1 MPITEESLNAMR
13 QPKQEKGFLSRA
25 WDDVSQAAGDFQT
38 GAEQAVA
45 EVDRENAAV
54 NDLYEKDEN
63 GAFATDENGYAVL
76 KDGVSEDYANESLD
90 LRNKAVKDY
99 NEQIG
104 STAGTTALSIL
115 VPQVGIPTT
124 IAYMAG
130 KGYEKDG
137 IGGAVKEAWYGPLED
152 WYNQPDLGQQFH
164 DRPITTTA
172 SGILGAGM
180 MALPALAFL
189 KGFSGV
195 RGRFKGRTTAEG
207 DAEISPYLQKVI
219 ESEEKAPADMET
231 APSEYARSVVEGN
244 KIPKMDDAEAAS
256 FSFEENPESI
266 NEKTWYHGTGTD
278 GLTADMLDPNST
290 KIEGL
295 FGHGIYLTDNIDIA
309 NGYAAAR
316 GKRTGTPIVYE
327 AKVNTDNVLNLEK
340 PMPDDAYSVFQSTAN
355 SIAERFDAPWL
366 SEKVNSL
373 KGAKGEEVYRALSEG
388 VEDISNSERVP
399 KSEFV
404 EDFQDL
410 SSNLKSA
417 GYDAYTHVGGKRTGK
432 DPHQVL
438 IVLDPN
444 ETLSSTGRKGQITNF
459 EKSVEKQVN
468 PLEEQSFQAAIK
480 GRFDEAVRLA
490 KQSGNA
496 NLLESMKQARALNA
510 AGFHVRPG
518 EQYSLP
524 SRTVPMESTYG
535 KPVTRQEIT
544 RDINKLVASRT
555 GKIGNAAADGVF
567 KMRSEVI
574 RTENFGDFD
583 VHAHEL
589 GHFADKKLGI
599 QGHDAELIGAADR
612 IWGGNKMYDKYS
624 PVQRRAEG
632 IAEFTRQYLLNPTEA
647 KRNFPGYYEDFT
659 RALAA
664 NKKLSA
670 SLENIGNKI
679 RAWYAQTP
687 EARGRGSITF
697 GGDDYTSIFE
707 KAREKAY
714 KLYENMIDDKIHGW
728 RLSSGVEEITG
739 EKLPFEKNPYKLA
752 RMADSSATAQAEMFI
767 ADDNPAMVIE
777 TLNRLH
783 GGKLRY
789 EVTMQS
795 IFDSIKNLSEKYPE
809 YLGKSNYSN
818 WNQAL
823 STYLT
828 AKRQIE
834 IQGMN
839 KEYRGPMSKADAK
852 AIVDNAPR
860 ELEAAAQQFY
870 NYHDNL
876 LSVAVDA
883 GLISQEHANAIRGKY
898 QNYSPMWRDM
908 ADEEALTTAYGN
920 SKSFGNIG
928 NPLKSLSETG
938 STKDV
943 IDPLEATVK
952 NTFTLFSAVERN
964 RVAKSLVELDEEH
977 ADLGRFVEEIPGG
990 VADKNKSIFTVMVD
1004 GEKKAFQTEPEFYRF
1019 IMASN
1024 RQSANAVISLFRP
1037 FAKAL
1042 RIGATIAPD
1051 FMVRNMIRDTLTA
1064 GIYSETGFKPVLD
1077 TFKGAKDLLKNDQ
1090 LAYEFKASGAPMS
1103 VFVGLDRPELASYIA
1118 KVSGTGWRNLPPAKV
1133 GLSIFEGMRKASELG
1148 ESATRMGEFSRA
1160 RAQGKSIAEAGLMA
1174 KDITLDFSRS
1184 GTITRQINQVVPFFN
1199 AVLQGGDRFARAMI
1213 ADPKKTAL
1221 LATMYITLPSVALWV
1236 MNHDEDWYKELS
1248 DDVKNGSWLFKAG
1261 DTIVKIPKPFEP
1273 GIFFGSAPERVLDT
1287 LAGED
1292 KDAMKQW
1299 AKYAAQGFAPSVMPT
1314 VAGPIIEWITN
1325 YNIFRGKAIVGQK
1338 EEKLPNEYQFTP
1350 FTTELAKGIG
1360 SLTGQSPM
1368 KIDNTIAGYLGGAG
1382 TFLANMLDSIVG
1394 NKNNPAKTVTEM
1406 PGIRNLTYTPFK
1418 NPKSVEEFYDKLEDV
1433 TKEQNAKG
1441 KGSARTA
1448 EYNRMMNASK
1458 QIQDLNK
1465 KNRDITA
1472 DPNMDPQE
1480 KRRRIDINS
1489 QRILGIAKTAIQ

>member
-1 MPITEESLNAMR
+1 MPITEESLNAMY
-13 QPKQEKGFLSRA
+13 QPKQDPGFLSRA
-25 WDDVSQAAGDFQT
+25 WDDVSQAAGDFAT
-38 GAEQAVA
+38 GAQQAWD
-45 EVDRENAAV
+45 EMGRENAAV

-76 KDGVSEDYANESLD
+76 KDGVSEDYENESLD

-137 IGGAVKEAWYGPLED
+137 AAGAAREATYGPLAD

-164 DRPITTTA
+164 DRPVTTTI

-180 MALPALAFL
+180 AALPVLGA
-189 KGFSGV
+189 
-195 RGRFKGRTTAEG
+195 FKGAMAIKGRIKSKAPAEG
-207 DAEISPYLQKVI
+207 EISPYLQKVI
-219 ESEEKAPADMET
+219 ESDQEKTPADMEI
-231 APSEYARSVVEGN
+231 APSEYARSVVEKGTEDAYET
-244 KIPKMDDAEAAS
+244 MDK
-256 FSFEENPESI
+256 PE
-266 NEKTWYHGTGTD
+266 TGYEPTD
-278 GLTADMLDPNST
+278 SWMMKDS
-290 KIEGL
+290 
-295 FGHGIYLTDNIDIA
+295 NIDIGEIPEVA
-309 NGYAAAR
+309 EKNIIGAPIRLSERNFDHIKDREADIVKAGYPDAETFVQDVIENYSEIRDNQKGRLLLVKR
-316 GKRTGTPIVYE
+316 GDQRHSVASVE
-327 AKVNTDNVLNLEK
+327 LELSK
-340 PMPDDAYSVFQSTAN
+340 GQEGDFYSVITAFPVRKAGEGYIN
-355 SIAERFDAPWL
+355 KRELL
-366 SEKVNSL
+366 SERGPNRSPQTDPGAATEGTRFQRVGNESQGIRDNNS
-373 KGAKGEEVYRALSEG
+373 
-388 VEDISNSERVP
+388 
-399 KSEFV
+399 
-404 EDFQDL
+404 
-410 SSNLKSA
+410 
-417 GYDAYTHVGGKRTGK
+417 
-432 DPHQVL
+432 
-438 IVLDPN
+438 
-444 ETLSSTGRKGQITNF
+444 SSTNILQRSTK
-459 EKSVEKQVN
+459 KVN

-480 GRFDEAVRLA
+480 GKFDEAVRLA

-496 NLLESMKQARALNA
+496 TLLENMKAARLLSKQ
-510 AGFHVRPG
+510 GYHVRPG

-544 RDINKLVASRT
+544 RDINKLVAVRT

-583 VHAHEL
+583 VQAHEL

-599 QGHDAELIGAADR
+599 EGHDAELIGAADR
-612 IWGGNKMYDKYS
+612 TWGGNKMYDGYS
-624 PVQRRAEG
+624 QAQRRAEG
-632 IAEFTRQYLLNPTEA
+632 VAEFTRQYLLNPNEA

-659 RALAA
+659 KALASD
-664 NKKLSA
+664 KKLSA
-670 SLENIGNKI
+670 SLENIGSKI

-697 GGDDYTSIFE
+697 GGDDHATIFD

-714 KLYENMIDDKIHGW
+714 KWYENMIDDKTGLS
-728 RLSSGVEEITG
+728 RLTSAIEKAIG
-739 EKLPFEKNPYKLA
+739 ENLSYEQNPYKRA
-752 RMADSSATAQAEMFI
+752 RMAQNSATARAEMLI
-767 ADDNPAMVIE
+767 ADDNPAMAVD
-777 TLNRLH
+777 TLNRLY
-783 GGKLRY
+783 GGKLKHD
-789 EVTMQS
+789 VTLKS

-809 YLGKSNYSN
+809 YLQNGNFKN

-823 STYLT
+823 ANYLT
-828 AKRQIE
+828 AKRQLE
-834 IQGMN
+834 IQGISE
-839 KEYRGPMSKADAK
+839 EYKGPMSKADAK

-860 ELEAAAQQFY
+860 ELEAAAQQFH
-870 NYHDNL
+870 NYHDNM
-876 LSVAVDA
+876 LSIAEDG
-883 GLISQEHANAIRGKY
+883 GLISAETSQLLREKY
-898 QNYSPMWRDM
+898 QSYSPMLRDM
-908 ADEEALTTAYGN
+908 ADEEAMATAFGN
-920 SKSFGNIG
+920 SKRLGNIG
-928 NPLKSLSETG
+928 NPLKALSETG
-938 STKDV
+938 STRDV
-943 IDPLEATVK
+943 IDPLEATIK
-952 NTFTLFSAVERN
+952 NTFTLLSAVERN
-964 RVAKSLVELDEEH
+964 KVAQVFVKLDEDF

-990 VADKNKSIFTVMVD
+990 AADKSKSIFTVMVD
-1004 GEKKAFQTEPEFYRF
+1004 GEKKAFQTEPEFYRA
-1019 IMASN
+1019 IMAMN
-1024 RQSANAVISLFRP
+1024 QQSSNAVISLFRP

-1064 GIYSETGFKPVLD
+1064 GIYSDTGFKPVLD

-1103 VFVGLDRPELASYIA
+1103 VFVGLDRPELASYLA
-1118 KVSGTGWRNLPPAKV
+1118 EVSGTGWRNLPPAKI

-1160 RAQGKSIAEAGLMA
+1160 RAQGKSIDEAGLMA

-1213 ADPKKTAL
+1213 DDPKRTTL

-1394 NKNNPAKTVTEM
+1394 NKNNPAKTITEM

-1418 NPKSVEEFYDKLEDV
+1418 NPKSVDEFYDKLDDV

-1489 QRILGIAKTAIQ
+1489 QRILGIAKNAVQ

>member
-1 MPITEESLNAMR
+1 MIITTLRVVINLPITEESLNAMW

-25 WDDVSQAAGDFQT
+25 WDDVSQAAGDFAT
-38 GAEQAVA
+38 GAQQAWD
-45 EVDRENAAV
+45 EVGRENTAV

-63 GAFATDENGYAVL
+63 GAFATDENGNAIL
-76 KDGVSEDYANESLD
+76 KDGVSEDYESESLA

-137 IGGAVKEAWYGPLED
+137 IGGAIKEAWYGPLED

-195 RGRFKGRTTAEG
+195 RGRFKGRTPVEG

-219 ESEEKAPADMET
+219 ESDQEKAPAEMET
-231 APSEYARSVVEGN
+231 APSEYARSVVEKGTEDAYET
-244 KIPKMDDAEAAS
+244 MDKPD
-256 FSFEENPESI
+256 
-266 NEKTWYHGTGTD
+266 TGYE
-278 GLTADMLDPNST
+278 PNDSWMM
-290 KIEGL
+290 K
-295 FGHGIYLTDNIDIA
+295 DNNIDIGEVPA
-309 NGYAAAR
+309 VADKDIVGA
-316 GKRTGTPIVYE
+316 PIRLSE
-327 AKVNTDNVLNLEK
+327 RNFDH
-340 PMPDDAYSVFQSTAN
+340 
-355 SIAERFDAPWL
+355 IAERRGEDIVKAGYPDVETFVQDVIENYGEIRDNQKGRLLLVKRGDQRHGVASVELELSKGQEGDFYSVITAFPVRKAGEGYINKRELL
-366 SEKVNSL
+366 SERGPNRPPQTDPGAATEGTRFQRVGDESQGIRDNNS
-373 KGAKGEEVYRALSEG
+373 
-388 VEDISNSERVP
+388 
-399 KSEFV
+399 
-404 EDFQDL
+404 
-410 SSNLKSA
+410 
-417 GYDAYTHVGGKRTGK
+417 
-432 DPHQVL
+432 
-438 IVLDPN
+438 
-444 ETLSSTGRKGQITNF
+444 SSTNILQRST
-459 EKSVEKQVN
+459 KQVN

-524 SRTVPMESTYG
+524 SRTVPMESTYS

-612 IWGGNKMYDKYS
+612 TWGGNKMYDGYNQA
-624 PVQRRAEG
+624 QRRAEG
-632 IAEFTRQYLLNPTEA
+632 VAEFTRQYLMNPSEA
-647 KRNFPGYYEDFT
+647 KRNFPGYYEDFSK
-659 RALAA
+659 ALAGD
-664 NKKLSA
+664 KKLA
-670 SLENIGNKI
+670 TALDNIGNKI

-697 GGDDYTSIFE
+697 GGDDHTTIFE

-714 KLYENMIDDKIHGW
+714 KWYENMIDDKFGLS
-728 RLSSGVEEITG
+728 RLTSAIEKSIG
-739 EKLPFEKNPYKLA
+739 ENLTYEQNPYKRA
-752 RMADSSATAQAEMFI
+752 RMAQNSATARSEMLI
-767 ADDNPAMVIE
+767 ADDNPAMVTE
-777 TLNRLH
+777 TLNRLY
-783 GGKLRY
+783 GGKLQY
-789 EVTMQS
+789 EVTLKS
-795 IFDSIKNLSEKYPE
+795 IFDSIKNLSEKYPD
-809 YLGKSNYSN
+809 YLKNGNFKN

-823 STYLT
+823 ANYLT
-828 AKRQIE
+828 AKRQLE
-834 IQGMN
+834 IQGIN
-839 KEYRGPMSKADAK
+839 KEYRGPLSEVDAK
-852 AIVDNAPR
+852 AIVKNSPK

-870 NYHDNL
+870 NYHDNM
-876 LSVAVDA
+876 LSIAEDG
-883 GLISQEHANAIRGKY
+883 GLISAETAKLLREKY
-898 QNYSPMWRDM
+898 QNYSPMLRDM
-908 ADEEALTTAYGN
+908 ADEEAMATAFGN
-920 SKSFGNIG
+920 SKRLGNIG
-928 NPLKSLSETG
+928 NPLKALSEEG
-938 STKDV
+938 STRDV
-943 IDPLEATVK
+943 IDPLEATIK
-952 NTFTLFSAVERN
+952 NTFTLLSAVERN
-964 RVAKSLVELDEEH
+964 KVAQVFVKLDEDF

-990 VADKNKSIFTVMVD
+990 AADKNKSIFTVMVD
-1004 GEKKAFQTEPEFYRF
+1004 GEKKAFQTEPEFYRA
-1019 IMASN
+1019 IMAMN
-1024 RQSANAVISLFRP
+1024 QQSSNAVIALFRP

-1042 RIGATIAPD
+1042 RTGATCAPD
-1051 FMVRNMIRDTLTA
+1051 FIIRNMIRDTLTA
-1064 GIYSETGFKPVLD
+1064 GIYSDIGFKPVLD
-1077 TFKGAKDLLKNDQ
+1077 TLRGAKDVMKNDK

-1103 VFVGLDRPELASYIA
+1103 VFVGLDRPELAAYLA
-1118 KVSGTGWRNLPPAKV
+1118 EVSGTGWRNVPAAKV

-1160 RAQGKSIAEAGLMA
+1160 RAQGRSIDEAGLMA

-1184 GTITRQINQVVPFFN
+1184 GTITRQVNQVVPFFN

-1213 ADPKKTAL
+1213 SDPKKTTL
-1221 LATMYITLPSVALWV
+1221 LATIYITLPSVALWII
-1236 MNHDEDWYKELS
+1236 NHDKEWYQQEK
-1248 DDVKNGSWLFKAG
+1248 DDVKNSAWLIDVG
-1261 DTIVKIPKPFEP
+1261 TDHPLKIPKPFEP
-1273 GIFFGSAPERVLDT
+1273 GIFFGSAPERVLDY

-1292 KDAMKQW
+1292 RDAMKQW
-1299 AKYAAQGFAPSVMPT
+1299 AKYAAQGFAPSIMPT

-1325 YNIFRGKAIVGQK
+1325 YNMFRGKAIVGQK
-1338 EEKLPNEYQFTP
+1338 EDKLPNEYQFTP
-1350 FTTELAKGIG
+1350 YTTELAKGIG

-1382 TFLANMLDSIVG
+1382 TFISGFFDNFIG
-1394 NKNNPAKTVTEM
+1394 EKNNPAKDIEEL
-1406 PGIRNLTYTPFK
+1406 PGVRNLTITKLK
-1418 NPKSVEEFYDKLEDV
+1418 NPKSVDEFYDKLEDV

-1480 KRRRIDINS
+1480 KRRRIDVNS
-1489 QRILGIAKTAIQ
+1489 QRILGIAKNAIQ